1 MDGNECW
8 PGGLSWRKK
17 LGLGNSFLLAHRFIV
32 CGLGLQTAASWLGA
46 LSSECLCPSHLA
58 RRA

>member
-32 CGLGLQTAASWLGA
+32 RGLGSADSRF
-46 LSSECLCPSHLA
+46 LA
-58 RRA
+58 RGLV